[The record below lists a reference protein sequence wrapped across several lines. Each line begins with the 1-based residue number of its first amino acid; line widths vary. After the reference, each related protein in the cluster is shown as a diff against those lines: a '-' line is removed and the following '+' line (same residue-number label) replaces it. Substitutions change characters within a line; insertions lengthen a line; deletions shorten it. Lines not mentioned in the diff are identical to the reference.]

1 MPNWCEGKLKIRGKK
16 EDIMKWL
23 TECVAV
29 WNPDVEKGKPLYD
42 ALIYRKDADGV
53 SYTYD
58 EDLDELQVDVKHD
71 AYIAGTRRNF
81 VKKYKNDFSFGA
93 KDGNDIIVLPVKA
106 AWALESEPYEEMSKK
121 YGLDFRF
128 YGYECGMEFNQ
139 EVEVIN
145 GEVAI
150 DREIKFDDYYW
161 ECPDPMLGG

>member
-16 EDIMKWL
+16 ENIVKWL
-23 TECVAV
+23 MECVAV
-29 WNPDVEKGKPLYD
+29 WYPDIEPEKPLYD
-42 ALIYRKDADGV
+42 GLIFRKDENGV
-53 SYTYD
+53 FFTYD
-58 EDLDELQVDVKHD
+58 DSIDELHISVKNEAH
-71 AYIAGTRRNF
+71 IAGTRRNF
-81 VKKYKNDFSFGA
+81 VQKYENDFSFGA
-93 KDGNDIIVLPVKA
+93 KDGKEIIILPVQA
-106 AWALESEPYEEMSKK
+106 AWAFESEPYEEMSKK

-145 GEVAI
+145 GKVKI